1 MPEGRL
7 DLPSERGRTV
17 RHGSVPRHLAFVIH
31 CSRPFGYASL
41 IQQAAP
47 ALALITEQLAFNLTI
62 NATN

>member
-31 CSRPFGYASL
+31 WFGYASL